1 MIDRRFLKEEGYDVF
16 NGNELIVKGALEA
29 GIQIASGY
37 PGSPVAEFFTFT
49 EKYADWLA
57 ENGFYWEAAKNEAEG
72 AGRLNGARIINKDA
86 MVVMKSVGLNV
97 ATDPLEISNYQAA
110 ATIGWGG
117 VVVVGDDPHA
127 SSTQIAS
134 SSRFLLKK
142 LRIPILEPST
152 PQEVKDY
159 IGEALELSR
168 SSQLIAGCIIQS
180 WQADGIGSVELYKN
194 KYQPKEKERIDISKI
209 NLEKE
214 VSLPPVTAEL
224 EKDIVMRR
232 FPAAIRHARGRN
244 LNKILYSNGERRKIG
259 FVTSG
264 LAYNYLEH
272 ALYELGMR
280 GRFPILKLGL
290 VYPLDEILVKD
301 FARQVENIYVV
312 EEKEPFIEYEISF
325 ILKNAYQNKEIGY
338 VNVWGKRFPNDR
350 EGFPE
355 HGGLSPTDVI
365 KIIGEEL
372 LVALDDLS
380 QEEKNR
386 IKEVIKLVDDANKY
400 SLQPPKRIPGYCAG
414 CPHRGTNSVLK
425 YLRKSPENDFLT
437 IPDIGCYSMSAFT
450 PWKEAHAFNAMGHAG
465 ASAYSMGLVENKK
478 VLLMGDG
485 TFVHGGYISIQE
497 AIHKNLDAI
506 IVILYNHYVA
516 MTGHQKVPIK
526 NAKEIEE
533 KIKAM
538 ARGKDVYIRIIDPND
553 RRGYIDEMK
562 KLMNRK
568 GTAVLISDKECGITR
583 ERKRRAERAGKPKT
597 EFINITSEVCENC
610 RECTT
615 NTGCPGLTLV
625 NTPYGEKVA
634 IDMSVCTED
643 EYCAKIEACPSFERV
658 RVKYG
663 EGKPKERL
671 YDSELGDVPEPDKKV
686 EFNDTYYIYTGAVG
700 GMGGGLLSVIL
711 ARAGAKSGYN
721 IGGWIGHDKKGLAIR
736 NGGVYGHIV
745 FSKNSNQ
752 LSPVIVAGKA
762 DLIIGLDKLEG
773 SRGLKYAK
781 ANTKFIS
788 NQTELPTIPML
799 VGEEQYP
806 HDIDEKIKNK
816 LTSNNYYG
824 LPISELAEFYLG
836 SKLFSNIVILG
847 VCYQLGLLPLDS
859 KNIESAIIE
868 SVKAEKEK
876 NLRAFKFGRK
886 LVYDKNFLDKLISN
900 PDFLRI
906 YHEDIW
912 FSRKSLEEVLSE
924 KMEYL
929 KDRCLI
935 KSRGMK
941 IACMYEKIIKDFMR
955 DKKLD
960 EDILKHFAIRVYDLI
975 RWDSIDYAKKYIEL
989 VSKVYYKDKEEK
1001 GFAAT
1006 RAVIE
1011 NLYKVMA
1018 IKDELWVSEL
1028 LLSREKL
1035 ERDKIR
1041 FNIDVER
1048 GDKIE
1053 YVHLTRPQI
1062 VINVGKRLGKIV
1074 RFLKKH
1080 LPNLANK
1087 KIELDIE
1094 GGVLK
1099 IKFIMNTKNWHLRII
1114 RRLKFLRKYLFRHY
1128 REEEFRDWYIEKVI
1142 GYFLENF
1149 DQNYEL
1155 AVEFLKMPL
1164 SLNVPGHAK
1173 GITGFREV
1181 IYHKM
1186 DLARRIFERLT
1197 SPPNLVSELEPV
1209 DKKSLK

>member
-1 MIDRRFLKEEGYDVF
+1 MNLIDGRFLKERGYDVY
-16 NGNELIVKGALEA
+16 NGNELVVKGALEA
-29 GIQIASGY
+29 GIPIASGY

-134 SSRFLLKK
+134 SSRLLLKK

-168 SSQLIAGCIIQS
+168 SSQLIAGYIIQS

-194 KYQPKEKERIDISKI
+194 KYPTRVKERIDISKI
-209 NLEKE
+209 NVEKE

-224 EKDIVMRR
+224 EKDIVIRR
-232 FPAAIRHARGRN
+232 FPAAVSHARRRN
-244 LNKILYSNGERRKIG
+244 LNRILYSDGGKRKIG

-264 LAYNYLEH
+264 LAYNYLEQ
-272 ALYELGMR
+272 ALYELGMQ
-280 GRFPILKLGL
+280 GRLPILKLGL
-290 VYPLDEILVKD
+290 VYPLDENLVKD

-312 EEKEPFIEYEISF
+312 EEKEPFIESEISL
-325 ILKNAYQNKEIGY
+325 ILRDAYQNKEIEY

-355 HGGLSPTDVI
+355 HGGLSPTIVI

-372 LVALDDLS
+372 LNALDDLS
-380 QEEKNR
+380 YEEKSR
-386 IKEVIKLVDDANKY
+386 INKVLELVEDANKY
-400 SLQPPKRIPGYCAG
+400 SLQPPKRIPTYCAG
-414 CPHRGTNSVLK
+414 CPHRGTSSVLK
-425 YLRKSPENDFLT
+425 YLRRSPGNDFLT
-437 IPDIGCYSMSAFT
+437 VPDIGCYSMSAFT
-450 PWKEAHAFNAMGHAG
+450 PWKEAHAFNAMGRAG
-465 ASAYSMGLVENKK
+465 ASAYSMGVVENKK
-478 VLLMGDG
+478 VLLVGDG
-485 TFVHGGYISIQE
+485 TFVHGGYVSVQE
-497 AIHKNLDAI
+497 AIDKNLDAI

-516 MTGHQKVPIK
+516 MTGHQKVQIK
-526 NAKEIEE
+526 DAKDIEE
-533 KIKAM
+533 KVKAM
-538 ARGKDVYIRIIDPND
+538 ARGKDVYVRIIDPDD
-553 RRGYIDEMK
+553 RKGYIEEMK

-583 ERKRRAERAGKPKT
+583 ERRRRAERAGKPKT
-597 EFINITSEVCENC
+597 EFINITNEVCENC
-610 RECTT
+610 RECTM

-634 IDMSVCTED
+634 IDMSICTED

-658 RVKYG
+658 RVHYAG
-663 EGKPKERL
+663 GKPKERL
-671 YDSELGDVPEPDKKV
+671 LDSELDGVPEPDNKV
-686 EFNDTYYIYTGAVG
+686 EFNDTYSIYTAAVG

-721 IGGWIGHDKKGLAIR
+721 IGRWIGHDKKGLAIR
-736 NGGVYGHIV
+736 NGGVYSHII
-745 FSKNSNQ
+745 FSKNDAQ

-773 SRGLKYAK
+773 SKGLKYAN
-781 ANTKFIS
+781 ASTKFVS

-799 VGEEQYP
+799 IGEEEYP
-806 HDIDEKIKNK
+806 HDIDEKIKNR
-816 LTSNNYYG
+816 LTSYNNYG

-836 SKLFSNIVILG
+836 NKLFSNIVMLG

-859 KNIESAIIE
+859 KNIEDAIIE
-868 SVKAEKEK
+868 SVKAEREK

-886 LVYDKNFLDKLISN
+886 LVYDSTFLDKLINN
-900 PDFLRI
+900 PHFLRI
-906 YHEDIW
+906 YHEHMW
-912 FSRKSLEEVLSE
+912 FSRRSLEEVLYE
-924 KMEYL
+924 KKDYL
-929 KDRCLI
+929 KDYYLI
-935 KSRGMK
+935 KSRGLK
-941 IACMYEKIIKDFMR
+941 IANMYEKLIKDFKN

-960 EDILKHFAIRVYDLI
+960 EDALKHFAIRVYDLI
-975 RWDSIDYAKKYIEL
+975 KWGGIDYAKKYVEL

-1006 RAVIE
+1006 KAVIE

-1035 ERDKIR
+1035 ERDKIKY
-1041 FNIDVER
+1041 NVHEER
-1048 GDKIE
+1048 GDSIE
-1053 YVHLTRPQI
+1053 YIHLTRPQI
-1062 VINVGKRLGKIV
+1062 VISVGKPLGKIIK
-1074 RFLKKH
+1074 FLKKN

-1087 KIELDIE
+1087 KIELDVE
-1094 GGVLK
+1094 DGMLK
-1099 IKFIMNTKNWHLRII
+1099 VKLVMNTKNWQLRII
-1114 RRLKFLRKYLFRHY
+1114 RRMKFLRKYLFRHKK
-1128 REEEFRDWYIEKVI
+1128 EEEFRDWYVERVI
-1142 GYFLENF
+1142 SYFLENSE
-1149 DQNYEL
+1149 QNYEL

-1164 SLNVPGHAK
+1164 SFNVPAHAK

-1181 IYHKM
+1181 IYPKM
-1186 DLARRIFERLT
+1186 DLARKTFENLT
-1197 SPPNLVSELEPV
+1197 STSNLVSELEPV
-1209 DKKSLK
+1209 GKKQ

>member
-1 MIDRRFLKEEGYDVF
+1 MNLIIDERFLKEKGYDVY
-16 NGNELIVKGALEA
+16 NGNELIIKGALEA

-37 PGSPVAEFFTFT
+37 PGSPVAEFFTFS
-49 EKYADWLA
+49 EKYADWLI

-72 AGRLNGARIINKDA
+72 AGRLNGARIINRDA

-97 ATDPLEISNYQAA
+97 AMDPLEISNYQAA

-127 SSTQIAS
+127 SSTQVAS

-159 IGEALELSR
+159 VGEALELSR

-194 KYQPKEKERIDISKI
+194 KYPPRGKERIDISKI
-209 NLEKE
+209 NVEKE

-224 EKDIVMRR
+224 ERDIVLRR
-232 FPAAIRHARGRN
+232 LQATIRHARART
-244 LNKILYSNGERRKIG
+244 LNKILYSNGGKSKIG

-264 LAYNYLEH
+264 LAYCYLEQ
-272 ALYELGMR
+272 ALHELGVSW
-280 GRFPILKLGL
+280 RFPILKLGL

-312 EEKEPFIEYEISF
+312 EEKEPFIESEISL
-325 ILKNAYQNKEIGY
+325 ILKNAYQNREIGY

-365 KIIGEEL
+365 RTIGEEL
-372 LVALDDLS
+372 LIVLDNLS
-380 QEEKNR
+380 HEERRR
-386 IKEVIKLVDDANKY
+386 IKEVLNLVDGASKY
-400 SLQPPKRIPGYCAG
+400 VLQAPRRIPSYCAG

-425 YLRKSPENDFLT
+425 YLRKYPDNDFLT

-450 PWKEAHAFNAMGHAG
+450 PWREAHAFNAMGRAG

-485 TFVHGGYISIQE
+485 TFLHGGYVSVQE
-497 AIHKNLDAI
+497 AIDKNLDAI

-516 MTGHQKVPIK
+516 MTGHQKVQIRD
-526 NAKEIEE
+526 AKELEE

-538 ARGKDVYIRIIDPND
+538 SRGKDVYIRIIDPND
-553 RRGYIDEMK
+553 RRGYIEELK
-562 KLMNRK
+562 KLMSKR

-583 ERKRRAERAGKPKT
+583 ERRRRAERAGRPKT
-597 EFINITSEVCENC
+597 EFINITNEVCENC
-610 RECTT
+610 RECTI

-643 EYCAKIEACPSFERV
+643 EYCAKIEACPSFEKV
-658 RVKYG
+658 RVVYAG
-663 EGKPKERL
+663 GKPQERL
-671 YDSELGDVPEPDKKV
+671 RDADLDDVPEPDEKV
-686 EFNDTYYIYTGAVG
+686 EFNDTYSIYTGAIG

-721 IGGWIGHDKKGLAIR
+721 IGGWIGHDKKGLAQR
-736 NGGVYGHIV
+736 NGGVYSHIM
-745 FSKNSNQ
+745 FTKNNNR
-752 LSPVIVAGKA
+752 LSPVIVSGKA

-773 SRGLKYAK
+773 LRGLKYAN
-781 ANTKFIS
+781 ANTRFVS

-799 VGEEQYP
+799 VGGEEYP
-806 HDIDEKIKNK
+806 HDIDDKIRSRLGLDK
-816 LTSNNYYG
+816 YFG

-836 SKLFSNIVILG
+836 SKLFSNIVMLG

-859 KNIESAIIE
+859 KDIEAAIIE
-868 SVKAEKEK
+868 SVKFEKEK
-876 NLRAFKFGRK
+876 NLRAFRFGRK
-886 LVYDKNFLDKLISN
+886 LVHDKNFLERLMNN

-924 KMEYL
+924 KKSYL
-929 KDRCLI
+929 KDYYLI
-935 KSRGMK
+935 KSRGVK
-941 IACMYEKIIKDFMR
+941 IADMYEKLVRDFMI

-960 EDILKHFAIRVYDLI
+960 EDTLKHLAIRVYDLI
-975 RWDSIDYAKKYIEL
+975 RWGGIDYAKKYIDL
-989 VSKVYYKDKEEK
+989 VSKVYYKDREEK

-1006 RAVIE
+1006 IAVIE

-1035 ERDKIR
+1035 ERDRIR
-1041 FNIDVER
+1041 YNVNVER
-1048 GDKIE
+1048 GDRIE
-1053 YVHLTRPQI
+1053 YIHLTEPQI
-1062 VINVGKRLGKIV
+1062 VIRVGRRLGKIIS
-1074 RFLKKH
+1074 FLKRH
-1080 LPNLANK
+1080 SPNLANRK
-1087 KIELDIE
+1087 VELDVE
-1094 GGVLK
+1094 NGVLK
-1099 IKFIMNTKNWHLRII
+1099 IKFVMNTRNWQLRIV
-1114 RRLKFLRKYLFRHY
+1114 RRMKFLRKYLFRH
-1128 REEEFRDWYIEKVI
+1128 RKEEEFRDWYIERVI
-1142 GYFLENF
+1142 NYFLENSE
-1149 DQNYEL
+1149 QNYGL

-1164 SLNVPGHAK
+1164 GLNVPGRAK
-1173 GITGFREV
+1173 GVTGFREV
-1181 IYHKM
+1181 IYPKM
-1186 DLARRIFERLT
+1186 DLARRTFENLT
-1197 SPPNLVSELEPV
+1197 SSHLISELESLG
-1209 DKKSLK
+1209 KK